1 MIDAGLAL
9 LAALCCRDDRALRR
23 LCLSYAAARIAFLL
37 LAPSA
42 GAAGPAWYF
51 ICAAGE
57 LVVIA
62 AVVVVPATAARLV
75 AKFSIFGILVH
86 VVTGLEYL
94 FMSTSLLYS
103 AYPWAINA
111 IEAMQVAALFL
122 FSPPALRAL
131 RAFLARFSPPRH
143 LTRHDPRHHEDTQ
156 CRRVI
161 LKFG

>member
-9 LAALCCRDDRALRR
+9 LAALCCRGDRALRR
-23 LCLSYAAARIAFLL
+23 LCLAYAGARVAFLL

-42 GAAGPAWYF
+42 AAAGPAWYF

-57 LVVIA
+57 LAVIA
-62 AVVVVPATAARLV
+62 AVVAIPSSAARLV

-86 VVTGLEYL
+86 ISTGLEYL
-94 FMSTSLLYS
+94 FMPTDLLYS
-103 AYPWAINA
+103 VYPWAVNSL
-111 IEAMQVAALFL
+111 EAMQVAALFL

-143 LTRHDPRHHEDTQ
+143 LARHDPRHHEDTQ
-156 CRRVI
+156 CRRAI